1 MQRDDAPGQ
10 VAPAH
15 LLPPGDLQILG
26 QRRLIRPRAN
36 RFGEVD
42 VGVGVGGC
50 LARNRR
56 QRPHQV
62 GAVDLA
68 EWTPSRVGELTND
81 DAPART
87 GYPKH
92 LLQARLPV
100 GHVPQPEG
108 DRHGIEGGVS
118 ERQSQS
124 IACHEGHPRVTPPTD
139 GQHPLGEIAGNDE
152 RPCRRDRFARGSGS
166 SREVQHPVAGQRTE
180 SFSHLSPPP
189 AGLTKGQDVI
199 GAVVSRGDV
208 VEHRRDVLWGLVQSR
223 SRHARIVAE
232 DKHHRSP
239 YPDQV
244 HRTQPETTAPKLIA
258 TTRPIADVDDL
269 LAALPRIGGLC
280 WMRRGEGLVGWGIA
294 AKLQVRGVERFSRA
308 QRWWTELCDRFMIED
323 SVSVPGTGPIA
334 FASFA
339 FDPDD
344 PSELIVPK
352 VLIGQRSGQ
361 TWVTTIHTEGKEPP
375 DSTWSADVVGEP
387 TAVTWKDGALSAPEW
402 EKAVARAVD
411 RIAGGE
417 LDKVVLARDVI
428 ATIDGDLD
436 PRLMLQRLAV
446 DYPTCWTFQVAGLL
460 GATPELLV
468 RRTGDLV
475 TSRVL
480 AGTVRRRGDSQQDE
494 GLAQALLASDRDLAE
509 HAYAVK
515 SVAKALAT
523 HCTDMDIPEKPT
535 VLELTN
541 VQHLATDV
549 TGRLADDASI
559 LTLAA
564 SLHPTAAVCGTPTER
579 ALAMI
584 ADLEEMSRGRYAG
597 PVGWFDARGDGE
609 FGIAL
614 RCAELDV
621 EAGTVRAFAGC
632 GIVAGSD
639 PERELAESRAKLV
652 PILAA
657 LDN

>member
-10 VAPAH
+10 VPPAH
-15 LLPPGDLQILG
+15 LFPSGHLEILG
-26 QRRLIRPRAN
+26 ERRLIRPRAN

-42 VGVGVGGC
+42 VGVGVGGR
-50 LARNRR
+50 LAGNRR

-62 GAVDLA
+62 GAVDLP
-68 EWTPSRVGELTND
+68 ERTPGRVGELADD
-81 DAPART
+81 DAPAWT
-87 GYPKH
+87 GHPKH
-92 LLQARLPV
+92 FRQTGLSV
-100 GHVPQPEG
+100 GHVAQPEG
-108 DRHGIEGGVS
+108 DRHGIEGGVGK
-118 ERQSQS
+118 RQGQS
-124 IACHEGHPRVTPPTD
+124 IAGHEGHPRVALPAD

-152 RPCRRDRFARGSGS
+152 RPGRRDRFAGGSGS
-166 SREVQHPVAGQRTE
+166 SREVQHSVAGQRTDG
-180 SFSHLSPPP
+180 FGHLGPPP
-189 AGLTKGQDVI
+189 AGLTKGEDVV

-239 YPDQV
+239 YPDRV

-258 TTRPIADVDDL
+258 TTSPIADLDDL

-280 WMRRGEGLVGWGIA
+280 WVRRGEGLVGWGIA

-308 QRWWTELCDRFMIED
+308 QRWWTELCDRLTIED

-344 PSELIVPK
+344 ASELIVPK

-375 DSTWSADVVGEP
+375 DTTWSADVVGEP
-387 TAVTWKDGALSAPEW
+387 TAVAWKDGALSAPEW
-402 EKAVARAVD
+402 EKAVARAVE

-428 ATIDGDLD
+428 ATIEGDID
-436 PRLMLQRLAV
+436 PRLMLRRLAD

-494 GLAQALLASDRDLAE
+494 GLAQALLASDKDLAE

-523 HCTDMDIPEKPT
+523 HCTDLDIPEKPT
-535 VLELTN
+535 VLELAN

-559 LTLAA
+559 LALAA

-584 ADLEEMSRGRYAG
+584 ADLEEMSRGRYVG

-614 RCAELDV
+614 RCAELDI

-652 PILAA
+652 PIRTA